1 MMQFM
6 DGFDQ
11 LKDLPED
18 RLVGMLNNSGYN
30 AVAPIRVTEGRNSET
45 RGLALGNENV
55 NAASPATLKRVFTSE
70 TNRVVIGF
78 AYCATQVRDDIVRI
92 PGLGTLAWNRD
103 TGRVSFAGV
112 TGQAILLL
120 NLWYYFELVV
130 NKETNTFQI
139 FINNGADIAG
149 QLPQSARFLTDYACE
164 WPSGF
169 GGKKIDDL
177 VFIDA
182 QAGKYV
188 DRVGPIEIL
197 TRMPTADVETEWSP
211 SKGDIHWT
219 LVDNRPPVPDEY
231 IQSNNS
237 GAMDSFKSE
246 TPLTQDGAILA
257 VSVTAINR
265 KSDIDNRQLGLIVG
279 EKGATKEK
287 VDEKLTLTDKISYA
301 VFEQSPL
308 GANWDRDN
316 VPATPFGVVIR
327 P

>member
-11 LKDLPED
+11 LKDMPSDKMVNL
-18 RLVGMLNNSGYN
+18 LNNSGYN
-30 AVAPIRVTEGRNSET
+30 AVPPIRIAEGRNTET
-45 RGLALGNENV
+45 RCLYLGDVNE
-55 NAASPATLKRVFTSE
+55 NAASPATLSRLFNSE

-78 AYCATQVRDDIVRI
+78 AYCADKVRDDIIRI
-92 PGLGTLAWNRD
+92 PGFGVLAWNRD
-103 TGRVSFAGV
+103 NGKVSLAGV

-120 NLWYYFELVV
+120 GIWYYFEIVI
-130 NKETNTFQI
+130 NKETNTFQV
-139 FINNGADIAG
+139 FINNGADLAG
-149 QLPQSARFLTDYACE
+149 QLPDSVRFMTDYKCE
-164 WPSGF
+164 WPGGS
-169 GGKKIDDL
+169 GGKKLDDI

-197 TRMPTADVETEWSP
+197 TRMPTVDVVSEWSP
-211 SKGDIHWT
+211 SKGDNHWS
-219 LVDNRPPVPDEY
+219 LVSNRPPKEDEY
-231 IQSNNS
+231 IQSNVS
-237 GAMDSFKSE
+237 GAMDTFKSE
-246 TPLTQDGAILA
+246 IPLDAKGDILA

-265 KSDIDNRQLGLIVG
+265 KSDVDNRQLGLVVG
-279 EKGATKEK
+279 EKDNQLEK

-301 VFEQSPL
+301 VFENSPL

-316 VPATPFGVVIR
+316 IPETPFGVVIR

>member
-11 LKDLPED
+11 LKDMPVD
-18 RLVGMLNNSGYN
+18 RLADLLNNSGYTVVPPVR
-30 AVAPIRVTEGRNSET
+30 VAEGRNAET
-45 RGLALGNENV
+45 RGLALGDENA
-55 NAASPATLKRVFTSE
+55 NAASPATLKRVFHSE

-78 AYCATQVRDDIVRI
+78 AYCAVKVRDDIVRI
-92 PGLGTLAWNRD
+92 PGIGTLAWSRD

-120 NLWYYFELVV
+120 NLWYYFEIVI
-130 NKETNTFQI
+130 NKETNTFQV
-139 FINNGADIAG
+139 FINNGADLAG
-149 QLPQSARFLTDYACE
+149 QLPNSAKFQTDYACE

-169 GGKKIDDL
+169 GGKLIDDL

-182 QAGKYV
+182 QVGKYV

-197 TRMPTADVETEWSP
+197 TRMPTTDVEKEWSP
-211 SKGDIHWT
+211 SKGDEHWT
-219 LVDNRPPVPDEY
+219 LVDNRPPIADEY
-231 IQSNNS
+231 IQSNDS
-237 GAMDSFKSE
+237 GAIDSFKSE
-246 TPLTQDGAILA
+246 TPMTAAGAILA

-265 KSDIDNRQLGLIVG
+265 KSDIDNRQLGLAVG
-279 EKGATKEK
+279 EKGAMKEK

-308 GANWDRDN
+308 GANWDRN
-316 VPATPFGVVIR
+316 NIPETPFGVIIR